1 MLVRTSFPSLSLISD
16 RAAILARLR
25 GLLARQADWR
35 EDVNATLPFGL
46 ASFDSHLPNGGLT
59 CGALHEIVPT
69 TPAALP
75 AAFGFVAALLSRF
88 FSPPPCGE
96 GMERSGAVVN
106 TLTHPHDP
114 PLFPPPQ
121 SLHSGARKRGPGGGR
136 EKIVFV
142 MPAHTLRRCGR
153 LSGHGLKSL
162 GLNPRR
168 AILVETAHWQDS
180 LWALVE
186 ALRSAAPQAVAGM
199 IDRLD
204 LKTSQ
209 KLHLAAI
216 EAGLPLL
223 LLRPSQTLESSAAA
237 TRWRIDAAAGARDR
251 FGSFARA
258 RWQVQLERCRNG
270 RPGEWVVEYNH
281 VAHRFSLVAALADLS
296 LSRRAGDQ
304 SRRQANRS

>member
-1 MLVRTSFPSLSLISD
+1 MLVRTSFPSLSLIPD
-16 RAAILARLR
+16 RAAVLARLR
-25 GLLARQADWR
+25 GLLARQAGWR

-46 ASFDSHLPNGGLT
+46 AALDSHLPNGGLA

-69 TPAALP
+69 RQAALP
-75 AAFGFVAALLSRF
+75 TAFGFMVAILARLS
-88 FSPPPCGE
+88 SSYGAGLADGE
-96 GMERSGAVVN
+96 RTDAHCLPHGFPNGTER
-106 TLTHPHDP
+106 
-114 PLFPPPQ
+114 
-121 SLHSGARKRGPGGGR
+121 R
-136 EKIVFV
+136 IVFV
-142 MPAHTLRRCGR
+142 MPAHALRQCGR
-153 LSGHGLKSL
+153 LSGHGLKGL

-209 KLHLAAI
+209 KLHLTAAD
-216 EAGLPLL
+216 AGLPLL

-251 FGSFARA
+251 FGSYARA

-270 RPGEWVVEYNH
+270 RPGEWVVEYDH
-281 VAHRFSLVAALADLS
+281 VAHRFSLVAALADPA
-296 LSRRAGDQ
+296 LSRGAGEQAFGKTRRA
-304 SRRQANRS
+304 

>member
-1 MLVRTSFPSLSLISD
+1 MLVRTSFPSLSLIPD

-25 GLLARQADWR
+25 GLLARQAGWR

-46 ASFDSHLPNGGLT
+46 VAFDSHLPNGGLA

-69 TPAALP
+69 TQAALP
-75 AAFGFVAALLSRF
+75 AAFGFVVAILARLSSSYGAGLADGERTDAHCLPHGF
-88 FSPPPCGE
+88 QNGPPYGT
-96 GMERSGAVVN
+96 ER
-106 TLTHPHDP
+106 
-114 PLFPPPQ
+114 
-121 SLHSGARKRGPGGGR
+121 R
-136 EKIVFV
+136 IVFV
-142 MPAHTLRRCGR
+142 MPAHALRQRGR
-153 LSGHGLKSL
+153 PSGHGLKSL

-186 ALRSAAPQAVAGM
+186 ALRSQAPQAVAGM

-204 LKTSQ
+204 LKISQ
-209 KLHLAAI
+209 KLHLAAAD
-216 EAGLPLL
+216 AGLPLL

-237 TRWRIDAAAGARDR
+237 TRWRIDAVAGTRDR
-251 FGSFARA
+251 FGSSARA

-270 RPGEWVVEYNH
+270 RSGEWVVEYDH

-296 LSRRAGDQ
+296 LSRGAGDQ

>member
-1 MLVRTSFPSLSLISD
+1 LS
-16 RAAILARLR
+16 RLR
-25 GLLARQADWR
+25 GLLARQAGWR

-46 ASFDSHLPNGGLT
+46 AAFDSHLPNGGLT

-69 TPAALP
+69 TQAARP
-75 AAFGFVAALLSRF
+75 AAFGFVVAILAQLSSSYGAGLADGERTDAHCLPHGF
-88 FSPPPCGE
+88 QNGFPNGPPYGT
-96 GMERSGAVVN
+96 ER
-106 TLTHPHDP
+106 
-114 PLFPPPQ
+114 
-121 SLHSGARKRGPGGGR
+121 R
-136 EKIVFV
+136 IVFV
-142 MPAHTLRRCGR
+142 MPAHALRQCGR
-153 LSGHGLKSL
+153 LFGHGLNSL

-209 KLHLAAI
+209 KLHLAAA
-216 EAGLPLL
+216 EAALPLL

-251 FGSFARA
+251 FGSYTRA

-270 RPGEWVVEYNH
+270 RPGEWVVEYDH
-281 VAHRFSLVAALADLS
+281 VTHRFSLVAALADLS
-296 LSRRAGDQ
+296 LSRGAGDQ

>member
-1 MLVRTSFPSLSLISD
+1 MLVRTSFPSLSLIPD
-16 RAAILARLR
+16 RAVVLARLR
-25 GLLARQADWR
+25 GLLARQAGWR

-46 ASFDSHLPNGGLT
+46 AALDSHLPNGGLA

-69 TPAALP
+69 RQAALP
-75 AAFGFVAALLSRF
+75 TAFGFMVALLSRF

-96 GMERSGAVVN
+96 GLGVGMERSGAVVD
-106 TLTHPHDP
+106 TLTSSHDP
-114 PLFPPPQ
+114 SPFPPPQ
-121 SLHSGARKRGPGGGR
+121 GGR
-136 EKIVFV
+136 EKIIFV
-142 MPAHTLRRCGR
+142 MPAHALRQCGR
-153 LSGHGLKSL
+153 LSGHGLKGL
-162 GLNPRR
+162 GLNPRC

-209 KLHLAAI
+209 KLHLTAA

-251 FGSFARA
+251 FGSYARA

-270 RPGEWVVEYNH
+270 RPGEWVVEYDH

-296 LSRRAGDQ
+296 LSRGTGDQ
-304 SRRQANRS
+304 SRRQVNRS

>member
-1 MLVRTSFPSLSLISD
+1 MLVRTSFPSLSLIPD
-16 RAAILARLR
+16 RAAVLARLR
-25 GLLARQADWR
+25 GLLPRQAGWR

-46 ASFDSHLPNGGLT
+46 VAFDSHLPNGGLA

-69 TPAALP
+69 TQAALP
-75 AAFGFVAALLSRF
+75 AAFGFVVAILARLSSSYGAGLADGERTDAHCLRHD
-88 FSPPPCGE
+88 FSNGFPNGPSYGT
-96 GMERSGAVVN
+96 ER
-106 TLTHPHDP
+106 
-114 PLFPPPQ
+114 
-121 SLHSGARKRGPGGGR
+121 R
-136 EKIVFV
+136 IVFV
-142 MPAHTLRRCGR
+142 MPAHALRQCGR
-153 LSGHGLKSL
+153 LSGHGLKNL
-162 GLNPRR
+162 GLNPRH

-209 KLHLAAI
+209 KLYLTAA

-251 FGSFARA
+251 FGSYARA

-270 RPGEWVVEYNH
+270 RSGEWVVEYDH
-281 VAHRFSLVAALADLS
+281 VAHRFSLVAALADPAR
-296 LSRRAGDQ
+296 SRGAGEKAF
-304 SRRQANRS
+304 RQAC

>member
-1 MLVRTSFPSLSLISD
+1 MLVRTAFPSLSLIPD
-16 RAAILARLR
+16 RAAVLAQLR
-25 GLLARQADWR
+25 GLLARQAGWR
-35 EDVNATLPFGL
+35 EDVNAAPPFGL
-46 ASFDSHLPNGGLT
+46 AALDSHLPNGGLA

-69 TPAALP
+69 TQAALP
-75 AAFGFVAALLSRF
+75 AAFGFVVAILARLS
-88 FSPPPCGE
+88 SSYGA
-96 GMERSGAVVN
+96 GLADSERTDAHC
-106 TLTHPHDP
+106 LPHG
-114 PLFPPPQ
+114 FPNSFPNGPPQ
-121 SLHSGARKRGPGGGR
+121 ATKRR
-136 EKIVFV
+136 IVFV
-142 MPAHTLRRCGR
+142 MPTHILRQCGR

-162 GLNPRR
+162 GLDPRR

-186 ALRSAAPQAVAGM
+186 ALRSQAPQAVAGM

-209 KLHLAAI
+209 KLHLTAA

-251 FGSFARA
+251 FGSYARA

-270 RPGEWVVEYNH
+270 RPGEWVVEYDH

-296 LSRRAGDQ
+296 LSRGAGDQ

>member
-1 MLVRTSFPSLSLISD
+1 MLVRTAFPSLSLIPD
-16 RAAILARLR
+16 RAAVLTQLR
-25 GLLARQADWR
+25 GLLARQAGWR

-46 ASFDSHLPNGGLT
+46 AALDSHLPNGGLA

-69 TPAALP
+69 TQAALP
-75 AAFGFVAALLSRF
+75 AAFGFVVAILARLSSSYGAGLADSERMDAHCLPHGF
-88 FSPPPCGE
+88 PNGPPYGT
-96 GMERSGAVVN
+96 ER
-106 TLTHPHDP
+106 
-114 PLFPPPQ
+114 
-121 SLHSGARKRGPGGGR
+121 R
-136 EKIVFV
+136 IVFV
-142 MPAHTLRRCGR
+142 MPAHALRQCGR

-168 AILVETAHWQDS
+168 AILIETAHWQDS

-186 ALRSAAPQAVAGM
+186 ALRSQAPQAAAGM
-199 IDRLD
+199 IDRID

-209 KLHLAAI
+209 KLHLAAVD
-216 EAGLPLL
+216 AGLPLL

-251 FGSFARA
+251 FGSYARA

-270 RPGEWVVEYNH
+270 RSGEWVVEYDH

-296 LSRRAGDQ
+296 LSRGAGDQ
-304 SRRQANRS
+304 SRWQANRS

>member
-1 MLVRTSFPSLSLISD
+1 
-16 RAAILARLR
+16 LAQLR
-25 GLLARQADWR
+25 GLLARQAGWR
-35 EDVNATLPFGL
+35 EDVNAALPFGL
-46 ASFDSHLPNGGLT
+46 AALDSHLPNGGLA

-69 TPAALP
+69 TQAALP
-75 AAFGFVAALLSRF
+75 AAFGFVVAILARLS
-88 FSPPPCGE
+88 SSYGA
-96 GMERSGAVVN
+96 GLADSERTDAHC
-106 TLTHPHDP
+106 LPHG
-114 PLFPPPQ
+114 FPN
-121 SLHSGARKRGPGGGR
+121 GTERR
-136 EKIVFV
+136 IVFV
-142 MPAHTLRRCGR
+142 MPAHALRQCGR
-153 LSGHGLKSL
+153 LSGHSLSGHGLNSL

-180 LWALVE
+180 LWVLME

-209 KLHLAAI
+209 KLHLAAVD
-216 EAGLPLL
+216 AGLPLL

-237 TRWRIDAAAGARDR
+237 TRWRIDAATGARDR
-251 FGSFARA
+251 FGSYARA

-270 RPGEWVVEYNH
+270 RSGEWIVEYDH

-296 LSRRAGDQ
+296 LSRGAGDQ

>member
-1 MLVRTSFPSLSLISD
+1 MLVRTAFPSLSLIPD
-16 RAAILARLR
+16 RAAVLTQLR
-25 GLLARQADWR
+25 GLLARQAGWR

-46 ASFDSHLPNGGLT
+46 AALDSHLPNGGLA

-69 TPAALP
+69 TQAALP
-75 AAFGFVAALLSRF
+75 AAFGFVVAILARLS
-88 FSPPPCGE
+88 SSYGA
-96 GMERSGAVVN
+96 GLADSERMDAHC
-106 TLTHPHDP
+106 LPHG
-114 PLFPPPQ
+114 FPNGLPY
-121 SLHSGARKRGPGGGR
+121 GTERR
-136 EKIVFV
+136 IVFV
-142 MPAHTLRRCGR
+142 MPAHALRQCGR

-168 AILVETAHWQDS
+168 AILIETAHWQDS

-186 ALRSAAPQAVAGM
+186 ALRSQAPQAAAGM
-199 IDRLD
+199 IDRID

-209 KLHLAAI
+209 KLHLAAVD
-216 EAGLPLL
+216 AGLPLL

-251 FGSFARA
+251 FGSYARA

-270 RPGEWVVEYNH
+270 RSGEWVVEYDH

-296 LSRRAGDQ
+296 LSRGAGDQ

>member
-1 MLVRTSFPSLSLISD
+1 
-16 RAAILARLR
+16 LR
-25 GLLARQADWR
+25 GLLARQAGWR

-46 ASFDSHLPNGGLT
+46 AAFDSHLPNGGLT

-69 TPAALP
+69 TQAARP
-75 AAFGFVAALLSRF
+75 AAFGFVVAILAQLSSSYGAGLADGERTDAHCLPHGF
-88 FSPPPCGE
+88 QNGFPNGPPYGT
-96 GMERSGAVVN
+96 ER
-106 TLTHPHDP
+106 
-114 PLFPPPQ
+114 
-121 SLHSGARKRGPGGGR
+121 R
-136 EKIVFV
+136 IVFV
-142 MPAHTLRRCGR
+142 MPAHALRQCGR
-153 LSGHGLKSL
+153 LFGHGLNSL

-209 KLHLAAI
+209 KLHLAAA
-216 EAGLPLL
+216 EAALPLL

-251 FGSFARA
+251 FGSYTRA

-270 RPGEWVVEYNH
+270 RPGEWVVEYDH
-281 VAHRFSLVAALADLS
+281 VTHRFSLVAALADLS
-296 LSRRAGDQ
+296 LSRGAGDQ

>member
-1 MLVRTSFPSLSLISD
+1 MLVRTAFPSLSLIPD
-16 RAAILARLR
+16 RAAVLAQLR
-25 GLLARQADWR
+25 SLLARQTDWR
-35 EDVNATLPFGL
+35 EDVNAALPFGL
-46 ASFDSHLPNGGLT
+46 AALDSHLPNGGLA

-69 TPAALP
+69 TQAALP
-75 AAFGFVAALLSRF
+75 AAFGFVVAILVRLSSSYRAGLVDSERMGAHCLPHSF
-88 FSPPPCGE
+88 PYDFPNGPPYGT
-96 GMERSGAVVN
+96 ER
-106 TLTHPHDP
+106 
-114 PLFPPPQ
+114 
-121 SLHSGARKRGPGGGR
+121 R
-136 EKIVFV
+136 IVFV
-142 MPAHTLRRCGR
+142 MPGHALRQCGR
-153 LSGHGLKSL
+153 LSGHGLNSL

-168 AILVETAHWQDS
+168 AILVETACWQDS

-209 KLHLAAI
+209 KLHLAAVD
-216 EAGLPLL
+216 AGLPLL

-251 FGSFARA
+251 FGSYTCA

-270 RPGEWVVEYNH
+270 RSGEWVVEYDH

-296 LSRRAGDQ
+296 LSRGAGDQ